1 MVSMKIENRNPT
13 EIRRVLIVFDD
24 IIADMESNK
33 KTKPIITIL
42 FIRGKNLYMSLVYI
56 SQF

>member
-1 MVSMKIENRNPT
+1 MVSMKIENRNHT